1 MESWTIYFTILAVL
15 LGVYYSLRR
24 KKFFD
29 EKDIIHA
36 RGLPILGSMTPLIF
50 QRISIGEMIKRMY
63 NISETAKYVG
73 FYDLMNS
80 PVVVLRDIEVIKSV
94 GVKHFDHFVDR
105 TAMVDPEQEPL
116 FGNNLAGLRG
126 NKWREMRNLLSPA
139 FTSSKM
145 KGMFKLM
152 SDCAENFA
160 NHIANE
166 TSSKPITY
174 NMKDASA
181 RYATDVIA
189 TCAFGVAVD
198 SMKNPNNDF
207 YVLGRKASIFQG
219 FTLVKMQLMKSLPW
233 LTKILGIH
241 VLDPKIDKFFVELV
255 QSTIDARDKEGI
267 VRPDMIQLMME
278 ARKNKEDGGPGLDI
292 RDMVSQAF
300 VFFFGGFDT
309 TSSAMC
315 FVAHH
320 IAMDPDVQR
329 KLQKEVDEV
338 YEQCDQSVTYEAI
351 NNMKYLDAL
360 VNECL
365 RLYPIGVALDRL
377 CTKEFELPPALPGKK
392 PVLLKAGD
400 RVWIPV
406 YALHIHPD
414 YFHEP
419 EKFYPERF
427 IEDPKILHSPAYFP
441 FGIGPRMCIGNR
453 FALMEMKVLIFHLV
467 LKCNLSIGEKM
478 ILPLEFDRKVLGMA
492 AKGGFWVSMEPRR
505 K

>member
-1 MESWTIYFTILAVL
+1 MESWTIYFTIIAVL
-15 LGVYYSLRR
+15 LGLYYFLRR
-24 KKFFD
+24 KKFF
-29 EKDIIHA
+29 EENDIIHE
-36 RGLPILGSMTPLIF
+36 RGLPILGNMGPVLF
-50 QRISIGEMIKRMY
+50 QRISIAEMVKRMY
-63 NISETAKYVG
+63 DIHDNAKYVG
-73 FYDLMNS
+73 FYDFNNS
-80 PVVVLRDIEVIKSV
+80 PIVVLRDIEVIKSV

-116 FGNNLAGLRG
+116 FGNNLAGLKG

-152 SDCAENFA
+152 SDCAKNFA
-160 NHIANE
+160 NHIAND
-166 TSSKPITY
+166 TSSKPVTY
-174 NMKDASA
+174 NTKDVFA
-181 RYATDVIA
+181 RYTTDVIA

-198 SMKNPNNDF
+198 SMKNPDNDF
-207 YVLGRKASIFQG
+207 YVLGKKASVFQG
-219 FTLVKMQLMKSLPW
+219 LALLKMQLMRTLPW
-233 LTKILGIH
+233 VTKILGIH
-241 VLDPKIDKFFVELV
+241 IIDPKIDKFFVELV
-255 QSTIDARDKEGI
+255 QGTIDARDRQGI

-278 ARKNKEDGGPGLDI
+278 TRKNKEGDGPVLDI

-309 TSSAMC
+309 TSSTMC

-320 IAMDPDVQR
+320 IAIDPDVQR
-329 KLQKEVDEV
+329 KLQEEVDEV

-365 RLYPIGVALDRL
+365 RMYPIGVALDRL

-392 PVLLKAGD
+392 PVLLKPGD
-400 RVWIPV
+400 RVWFPV
-406 YALHIHPD
+406 YALHMHPD
-414 YFHEP
+414 YFNEP

-427 IEDPKILHSPAYFP
+427 IEDPKMLHSSAYFP
-441 FGIGPRMCIGNR
+441 FGVGPRMCIGNR
-453 FALMEMKVLIFHLV
+453 FALLETKVLIFHLV

-478 ILPLEFDRKVLGMA
+478 ILPLELDKKNLGMA
-492 AKGGFWVSMEPRR
+492 AKGGFWVTMEPRN